1 MSLPNELYNAK
12 FAEYIESLKI
22 LYLIDDQFKTICNE
36 YCSSREKTE
45 KYKKKFEKNFRHKLE
60 FENLSKELEEEIL
73 IYLIRNDSNA

>member
-22 LYLIDDQFKTICNE
+22 LYLIDDKFKTMCDDYCN
-36 YCSSREKTE
+36 SKANTE
-45 KYKKKFEKNFRHKLE
+45 KYRKKFEKDFRHKLE

-73 IYLIRNDSNA
+73 IYLIRKE